1 MMGKLWP
8 RMLTVCTGGP
18 GHVRLLREHIVLE
31 TGEGVVPPAEVRL
44 KPVEG
49 RPRIAHVEH
58 RLIVGGRGSGV
69 ILNLQLGGFEC
80 GSGLGW
86 ADTVRPWEYRD
97 FCMVTINVIYSHSH
111 WNGIVD
117 MLQVLFA

>member
-18 GHVRLLREHIVLE
+18 GHVRLLGEHIVLE

-58 RLIVGGRGSGV
+58 RLIVGGRGSDV

-80 GSGLGW
+80 SSSLWG
-86 ADTVRPWEYRD
+86 ADTV
-97 FCMVTINVIYSHSH
+97 
-111 WNGIVD
+111 
-117 MLQVLFA
+117 